1 MIPKN
6 YKDWCN
12 LNKQGMKEY
21 GDIFPNRIVPIISM
35 IPIKFEHP
43 KLDAPERAYMVRG
56 TNLTEKQLRLLVNK
70 ISESFKDSNK
80 TEIRRYILDNNLPVR
95 ERLTSGSGTRRI
107 HMYLP

>member
-1 MIPKN
+1 MKSSD
-6 YKDWCN
+6 YLDWCI

-21 GDIFPNRIVPIISM
+21 GDIFPDRRVPIISM

-56 TNLTEKQLRLLVNK
+56 TNLTEKQLRLLVGN
-70 ISESFKDSNK
+70 ISENFKDPNK